1 LTLDRLH
8 DAIQKAFEW
17 HDGHLWVFT
26 TADSEYRMPDPE
38 LGHLSASSVRLRD
51 VAGSPGDRI
60 RYTYDFGDDWDHD
73 ISVEKV
79 TPAERGAAY
88 PRCTGGRRAGPPEDC
103 AGIWGYENLLA
114 ALASPED
121 PQHVDMLEWLGLET
135 GDQLDPSSFDRDEVT
150 ERLLRQAEVL
160 VR

>member
-1 LTLDRLH
+1 
-8 DAIQKAFEW
+8 
-17 HDGHLWVFT
+17 
-26 TADSEYRMPDPE
+26 M
-38 LGHLSASSVRLRD
+38 
-51 VAGSPGDRI
+51 
-60 RYTYDFGDDWDHD
+60 
-73 ISVEKV
+73 
-79 TPAERGAAY
+79 
-88 PRCTGGRRAGPPEDC
+88 
-103 AGIWGYENLLA
+103 A